1 MEQTIIRLA
10 IGLVLLVAVNVVL
23 GSLNALFDGTFDRIK
38 CRNGVIKGIIIAA
51 CFVAFYV
58 AGRLNPDIVAIDID
72 GETVNVA
79 TAANLAMVTA
89 YVLYAKD
96 VFSKLSKLV
105 LSKTSGT
112 PEQTGGTTPPAL
124 EEPADAAEAT
134 AAEQKRNPGAA
145 LASGF
150 FCPSH
155 TGRHRPHDCFSAV
168 FIGEDQHHTAPPIG
182 QRDRDHLQRNSRGR
196 FFHFPHSHFLP
207 LKSLRSSRIP

>member
-112 PEQTGGTTPPAL
+112 PEQTGGTA
-124 EEPADAAEAT
+124 
-134 AAEQKRNPGAA
+134 RMG
-145 LASGF
+145 G
-150 FCPSH
+150 
-155 TGRHRPHDCFSAV
+155 TGGRGGGHR
-168 FIGEDQHHTAPPIG
+168 
-182 QRDRDHLQRNSRGR
+182 
-196 FFHFPHSHFLP
+196 
-207 LKSLRSSRIP
+207 SRIKKEPRRRPGVGVLLRVTYWQAWPA

>member
-96 VFSKLSKLV
+96 VFSKLSKLIR
-105 LSKTSGT
+105 
-112 PEQTGGTTPPAL
+112 AL
-124 EEPADAAEAT
+124 DRFQIVPQGVDNTEFYVRDLF
-134 AAEQKRNPGAA
+134 Q
-145 LASGF
+145 
-150 FCPSH
+150 
-155 TGRHRPHDCFSAV
+155 
-168 FIGEDQHHTAPPIG
+168 ED
-182 QRDRDHLQRNSRGR
+182 
-196 FFHFPHSHFLP
+196 
-207 LKSLRSSRIP
+207 K

>member
-1 MEQTIIRLA
+1 MVIIKALAWALSLAAVVTWLVALVRWDGSILCDRSQCESCPFPRCHENGQADNSLFHFYLSFLPGAVLA

-134 AAEQKRNPGAA
+134 AAE
-145 LASGF
+145 
-150 FCPSH
+150 
-155 TGRHRPHDCFSAV
+155 
-168 FIGEDQHHTAPPIG
+168 
-182 QRDRDHLQRNSRGR
+182 
-196 FFHFPHSHFLP
+196 
-207 LKSLRSSRIP
+207 

>member
-112 PEQTGGTTPPAL
+112 PEQTVAQMARAEGVTEAL
-124 EEPADAAEAT
+124 KATDPLRWTGLMNNLRHSAEELVLNDLIYA
-134 AAEQKRNPGAA
+134 
-145 LASGF
+145 
-150 FCPSH
+150 
-155 TGRHRPHDCFSAV
+155 
-168 FIGEDQHHTAPPIG
+168 
-182 QRDRDHLQRNSRGR
+182 
-196 FFHFPHSHFLP
+196 
-207 LKSLRSSRIP
+207 

>member
-96 VFSKLSKLV
+96 VFSKLSKLIR
-105 LSKTSGT
+105 
-112 PEQTGGTTPPAL
+112 AL
-124 EEPADAAEAT
+124 DRFQIVAAGADNTEFYVRDMC
-134 AAEQKRNPGAA
+134 Q
-145 LASGF
+145 
-150 FCPSH
+150 
-155 TGRHRPHDCFSAV
+155 
-168 FIGEDQHHTAPPIG
+168 ED
-182 QRDRDHLQRNSRGR
+182 
-196 FFHFPHSHFLP
+196 
-207 LKSLRSSRIP
+207 K

>member
-1 MEQTIIRLA
+1 MHILFTHFRRFRSGFIQVCFCLGI
-10 IGLVLLVAVNVVL
+10 LLL
-23 GSLNALFDGTFDRIK
+23 GGCDMIEYHPYDL
-38 CRNGVIKGIIIAA
+38 
-51 CFVAFYV
+51 
-58 AGRLNPDIVAIDID
+58 DID

-134 AAEQKRNPGAA
+134 AAE
-145 LASGF
+145 
-150 FCPSH
+150 
-155 TGRHRPHDCFSAV
+155 
-168 FIGEDQHHTAPPIG
+168 
-182 QRDRDHLQRNSRGR
+182 
-196 FFHFPHSHFLP
+196 
-207 LKSLRSSRIP
+207 